1 MIAAAMALV
10 LASASPRRRELLAA
24 AGVAFE
30 VESADVDESP
40 LEGETPAACVE
51 RLALL
56 KARTLLARHPSH
68 IVLGAD
74 TTVVLD
80 GRMLAKPADD
90 VEAAEML
97 NALSGRIH
105 EVLTGVAIVTSAAER
120 SMVETTLVSMVAM
133 TREEIAWYIASGEQ
147 RDKAGAYAIQGRAS
161 RFIPRIE
168 GSYSNVVGLPVA
180 AVLQLMK
187 EMGLEDAL
195 WLPVRMRSAA
205 DMS

>member
-1 MIAAAMALV
+1 MPLV

-24 AGVAFE
+24 AGVAFT
-30 VESADVDESP
+30 VESPDVDESP
-40 LEGETPAACVE
+40 LEGETPAGCVE

-56 KARTLLARHPSH
+56 KARTLLARHPSD

-90 VEAAEML
+90 VEAEEML
-97 NALSGRIH
+97 TALSGRIH
-105 EVLTGVAIVTSAAER
+105 EVLTGVAIVTSTVER
-120 SMVETTLVSMVAM
+120 SMVEKTLVSMVAM
-133 TREEIAWYIASGEQ
+133 TREEIAWYIASGEP
-147 RDKAGAYAIQGRAS
+147 RDRAGAYAIQGLAS

-180 AVLQLMK
+180 AVLQLMR

-195 WLPVRMRSAA
+195 WPGKPARAPRDAS
-205 DMS
+205 

>member
-1 MIAAAMALV
+1 MIAAAMALL

-24 AGVAFE
+24 AGVAFR
-30 VESADVDESP
+30 VEAADVDESP
-40 LEGETPAACVE
+40 LDGETAAGCVE

-56 KARTLLARHPSH
+56 KARTLLARHPSD

-90 VEAAEML
+90 AEAAEML
-97 NALSGRIH
+97 TALSGRIH
-105 EVLTGVAIVTSAAER
+105 EVLTGVAIVTSTAER
-120 SMVETTLVSMVAM
+120 SMVEKTLVSMLPM
-133 TREEIAWYIASGEQ
+133 TREEIAWYIMSGEQ

-195 WLPVRMRSAA
+195 WPGEPTRTQRDAS
-205 DMS
+205 